1 MLKLFNSISEEFGF
15 ENIKVEDDSRHYEK
29 EHACL
34 ICSFSFK
41 NRRFEIFIPKLF
53 PIKLPKITMLNGEK
67 YAHIDADGIVCLIN
81 QEDIN
86 YDIDDKEKVL
96 IKYLNSFVKLFEMND
111 EQIEA
116 EVKIE
121 YNDYLKN
128 YSSFKKI
135 ECLLLTNDVINDN
148 KLFKYDNR
156 IFIGTNN
163 RLFSKYIKSKEKK
176 ITYLNFLFLDLDDLP
191 SAFNEVSAN
200 DFFKCLSE
208 KSKILLK
215 KYNAKSNNQY
225 FLLNCKNKDIYNYI
239 LLEFTGC
246 RSQANNLFLDE
257 NASLSI
263 YSVRNV
269 STNFLRFRGGS
280 DIFEDNILVVG
291 CGSVG
296 SELLDILASTGYNN
310 LTIVDNDQMNYENT
324 YRFST
329 GFFYLN
335 NFQPKF
341 KTDILKYEL
350 ELKYPDVTIMNY
362 NADIIDLIENN
373 LLNLSDF
380 KYIVCTTGNNILY
393 KYINKYI
400 YENEIKTKVIFAWLE
415 PYGIAEHVL
424 SINTE
429 NKGCYECYEKSSSAV
444 NIASLSNSYKIRNNV
459 CSGSF
464 TPYGKLSTISL
475 ACKITE
481 ILLNDSKRIELLK
494 NKHICKKGNCE
505 TFVNFGY
512 QTTKY
517 FNYSQEEIDNI
528 SEDFVVEG
536 CKICGK
542 CNN

>member
-1 MLKLFNSISEEFGF
+1 
-15 ENIKVEDDSRHYEK
+15 
-29 EHACL
+29 
-34 ICSFSFK
+34 
-41 NRRFEIFIPKLF
+41 
-53 PIKLPKITMLNGEK
+53 
-67 YAHIDADGIVCLIN
+67 
-81 QEDIN
+81 
-86 YDIDDKEKVL
+86 
-96 IKYLNSFVKLFEMND
+96 
-111 EQIEA
+111 
-116 EVKIE
+116 
-121 YNDYLKN
+121 
-128 YSSFKKI
+128 
-135 ECLLLTNDVINDN
+135 
-148 KLFKYDNR
+148 LFKYDNR

-225 FLLNCKNKDIYNYI
+225 FLLNYKNKDIYNYI

-341 KTDILKYEL
+341 KTDILKFEL
-350 ELKYPDVTIMNY
+350 ENKYPDVTITNY

-373 LLNLSDF
+373 LINLSDY

-400 YENEIKTKVIFAWLE
+400 YENEIKIKVIFAWLE
-415 PYGIAEHVL
+415 PYGVAEHVL

-444 NIASLSNSYKIRNNV
+444 NIASLNNSYKIRNNV

-494 NKHICKKGNCE
+494 NKHNCKKGNCE

-528 SEDFVVEG
+528 VTTEGMNLCVSTDFIKIESHSECRDEILPDFYKLLISKCRKENWSANRRIVLWKRLSVDIDTTMPDASWDLDFENTHKMG
-536 CKICGK
+536 GYVFHQNLKIEVHLIFIIK
-542 CNN
+542 LVL

>member
-1 MLKLFNSISEEFGF
+1 MLKLFNNISERFDF
-15 ENIKVEDDSRHYEK
+15 ENIKVEDNSRHYAREQ
-29 EHACL
+29 ACL

-53 PIKLPKITMLNGEK
+53 PIKLPKITMLNGKK
-67 YAHIDADGIVCLIN
+67 YAHIDADGVVCLVN

-86 YDIDDKEKVL
+86 YDIDNKEKIL
-96 IKYLNSFVKLFEMND
+96 IKYLNSFVKLFEMNN
-111 EQIEA
+111 EQMES

-128 YSSFKKI
+128 FSSFKKI

-163 RLFSKYIKSKEKK
+163 SLFSRCIKPKEKN

-191 SAFNEVSAN
+191 SAFDEVRAN

-208 KSKILLK
+208 KSKIILK
-215 KYNAKSNNQY
+215 KYNSKSINQY
-225 FLLNCKNKDIYNYI
+225 FLLNYKNNDIYNYI
-239 LLEFTGC
+239 LLEFTSC
-246 RSQANNLFLDE
+246 KSQTNNLFLDE
-257 NASLSI
+257 NAKLSI

-296 SELLDILASTGYNN
+296 SELLEILASTGYNN
-310 LTIVDNDQMNYENT
+310 LDIVDNDQMNYENT

-341 KTDILKYEL
+341 KTDILKFEL
-350 ELKYPDVTIMNY
+350 ENKYPDVTITNY
-362 NADIIDLIENN
+362 NADIIDLIENK
-373 LLNLSDF
+373 LINLSDY

-393 KYINKYI
+393 KFINKYI
-400 YENEIKTKVIFAWLE
+400 YENKIKTKFIFAWLE

-424 SINTE
+424 SINAE
-429 NKGCYECYEKSSSAV
+429 NKGCFECYEKSSSAV
-444 NIASLSNSYKIRNNV
+444 NIACPNNSYKIRNNV

-475 ACKITE
+475 DRKSTR
-481 ILLNDSKRIELLK
+481 LNSSHPK
-494 NKHICKKGNCE
+494 
-505 TFVNFGY
+505 
-512 QTTKY
+512 
-517 FNYSQEEIDNI
+517 
-528 SEDFVVEG
+528 
-536 CKICGK
+536 
-542 CNN
+542 